1 MGVCQRIKVIGV
13 KVLVTGGT
21 VFASRFCAE
30 YFLKKG
36 HEVFVINRGTKPQ
49 SAGVNLI
56 ECDRH
61 SLGDRLKDLY
71 FDLVLDVTAYNEYD
85 VKALVSALGDYGRYI
100 LISSSAVYPET
111 LKVPF
116 NEGQE
121 CGANKF
127 WGDYGLNKL
136 AAERYLLNN
145 SDNFYII
152 RPPYLYGSMNN
163 LYREAFVF
171 ECAERDMPFYVPG
184 DGKMPLQFFHI
195 EDMCGFAEILT
206 EKAPVQR
213 IFNVGNTETVTVEE
227 WVKACYNVLGKIPR
241 IRCVAGHEESNYFC
255 FRNYGFSLDVTGQG
269 KLMPGTKPLDKGLTE
284 SYEWFKDNR
293 ELIRRKDYFKYISD
307 NFEGGEI

>member
-36 HEVFVINRGTKPQ
+36 HDVYVINRGTKPQ

-61 SLGDRLKDLY
+61 SLGDRLKNLY

-145 SDNFYII
+145 SDNCYII
-152 RPPYLYGSMNN
+152 RPPYLYGPMNN

-184 DGKMPLQFFHI
+184 DGKMPFQFFYI
-195 EDMCGFAEILT
+195 GDLCRFVEALVG
-206 EKAPVQR
+206 KAPAR
-213 IFNVGNTETVTVEE
+213 KIFNVGNSETVTVEQ
-227 WVKACYNVLGKIPR
+227 WVRMCYRVLGGSPE
-241 IRCVAGHEESNYFC
+241 IRYIKGHDTWNYFC
-255 FRNYGFSLDVTGQG
+255 FRDYGYCLDVAEQG
-269 KLMPGTKPLDKGLTE
+269 RLMPDTKPLEEGLIK

-293 ELIRRKDYFKYISD
+293 ELIRRKDYFKYISE
-307 NFEGGEI
+307 NFEGGKL